1 MTKERQWV
9 NRLHRSL
16 KTTNIRDWAL
26 DSSKPLSKTSDLLEK
41 IHIFC
46 SFWQFFTPFSVFYVQ
61 ERSTPI
67 ALCSVALFLR
77 ETGAILLR
85 RYLQKSDHEQ
95 ITPVALYKRATMSDS
110 LRLLTTKELRARFM
124 SELLFCSQKTSEL
137 LEKLMR
143 EFPTLSYS
151 IVVCTPGT
159 VNKVSYEVCSKS
171 NLNTLIKWEQ
181 LKLG

>member
-1 MTKERQWV
+1 MIELLIQA
-9 NRLHRSL
+9 NRSQKQVICWKKFIFFVVFDSFSL
-16 KTTNIRDWAL
+16 L
-26 DSSKPLSKTSDLLEK
+26 
-41 IHIFC
+41 F
-46 SFWQFFTPFSVFYVQ
+46 PFFYVQ

-67 ALCSVALFLR
+67 SLCSVALFLR
-77 ETGAILLR
+77 ETGAILLC

-124 SELLFCSQKTSEL
+124 SELLFCSQKTSEV

-171 NLNTLIKWEQ
+171 NLNTLIK
-181 LKLG
+181 